1 MARKARQKISYVLPL
16 PNSPGGH
23 RLGVNSLALDL
34 HGTLYSAG
42 RDGVICAWEVHTNL
56 TSPPDPAAAAP
67 NGDHPTVSTAPK
79 PRPPAS
85 TFKSQV
91 QAHTHWV
98 NDLALTSDSEA
109 VVSCSSDLTVKL
121 WRPASKTPPADLGSH
136 TDYVKCVVASGP
148 ESKTSGTWV
157 ASGGLDRKIFLWDL
171 SGQGE
176 QLCIDVGDG
185 GDKDNP
191 KGSVYSLGIGG
202 GILASGGPES
212 VVRLWDPRSGK
223 PITKFVGHTDLVRSI
238 LISQDANIIL
248 SASSD
253 ATVKMWSVT
262 GGRCLHTLTMHNDSV
277 WSLHSSHP
285 QLELFHSADRTGL
298 VAKTDIRNIGEIE
311 EGICVAV
318 CQENEGVNKV
328 IADGGRG
335 DYIWT
340 ATSSSRIHRWLDVD
354 TNAEIASP
362 KEPAGASP
370 KSPGLPTM
378 LPHHQHRPSNASIS
392 TVVGYPKKSNKPM
405 IQLNSILRL
414 SNTSAFTTHEVRD
427 PDEVTIYS
435 IPQARHASITE
446 AMMGVEDTG
455 DMKPIYEQPD
465 ETIEGQNGLIK
476 HILLNDR
483 RRVLTVDSAGD
494 VLEWDLVKCTVLRKW
509 GKRHIEEVHREV
521 NTRENVANW
530 CQVDTRTGR
539 LACVLEENYCFDA
552 EMYADEVE
560 MEQKIEFR
568 DDHRINLG
576 KWVLRY
582 LFSNLIDEEIRRDDD
597 YRKDLAVAQA
607 AREAQRRQNAPSA
620 ITLPG
625 PASQFP
631 EPTTPSATMTPRPGL
646 NGLGGVPYPAT
657 PGMSIGLATPAAT
670 HFPTTTP
677 GGAGSTLPPT
687 VEEES
692 KPGDKPGATDSDYFT
707 IPPKSK
713 DDEST
718 TTTASSAITNTPNLP
733 ATTPAEPPA
742 TPAAQP
748 TTPAATSKL
757 SLFKPWSKKPKQTE
771 EKKPEEPKPEEP
783 VEPVKQVEQFDD
795 TLSGVLRR
803 IRRSYDAYTP
813 DRVLPDFTIKTAI
826 CPSLPTETP
835 VLKHPPEMVL
845 IIQEDSPD
853 SGGMKD
859 VYRGTVGEVG
869 NEADE
874 LEKVL
879 PGWVAEAI
887 LLNKIPLKEVVKVS
901 FVLLPWKDKLMN
913 IGDINDPNNR
923 LNANR
928 MLRARKIITYIY
940 DRLDP
945 LPAQAGGPGTDFGD
959 ERRRPEEWLELL
971 VKDEVIPLNMTLAT
985 MKAHV
990 WRTGGDVVVHYR
1002 IKGGEEP
1009 IERRKVEPLA
1019 VVESTASTTS
1029 MVAEAEA
1036 AAAAAGVDGNGA
1048 GADGSGADAAA
1059 DVPDTSGEEE
1069 KSG

>member
-23 RLGVNSLALDL
+23 RLGVNSLALDRR
-34 HGTLYSAG
+34 GTLYSAG
-42 RDGVICAWEVHTNL
+42 RDGVICAWDIQTDL
-56 TSPPDPAAAAP
+56 TTPPDPSLV
-67 NGDHPTVSTAPK
+67 NGESPTSR
-79 PRPPAS
+79 PRPPPS

-98 NDLALTSDSEA
+98 NDLALTADSES

-121 WRPASKTPPADLGSH
+121 WRPASKEPPADLGNHS
-136 TDYVKCVVASGP
+136 DYVKCVVASGS

-176 QLCIDVGDG
+176 QSCIDVGDG

-223 PITKFVGHTDLVRSI
+223 SITKFVGHTDLVRSI
-238 LISQDANIIL
+238 LISEDANIIL

-318 CQENEGVNKV
+318 CQETEGVNKV
-328 IADGGRG
+328 IADGGFG

-354 TNAEIASP
+354 TNAEIAPPP
-362 KEPAGASP
+362 KEARSPA
-370 KSPGLPTM
+370 LPSLT
-378 LPHHQHRPSNASIS
+378 HAHQHRPSNASIA

-405 IQLNSILRL
+405 IQLNSILKL
-414 SNTSAFTTHEVRD
+414 SNTSAFTSHEVRD

-455 DMKPIYEQPD
+455 DTTPIYEQPD

-494 VLEWDLVKCTVLRKW
+494 VLEWDLVKCTVLKKW
-509 GKRHIEEVHREV
+509 GKRHIEDVQREI
-521 NTRENVANW
+521 NPRENIANW

-560 MEQKIEFR
+560 SEEKIEFR

-582 LFSNLIDEEIRRDDD
+582 LFSNLIDEEIRRDED
-597 YRKDLAVAQA
+597 YRKELATAQA
-607 AREAQRRQNAPSA
+607 AREAVRRQNAPSA
-620 ITLPG
+620 IILPG
-625 PASQFP
+625 PPSHFQDAS
-631 EPTTPSATMTPRPGL
+631 PSATTPRPGM
-646 NGLGGVPYPAT
+646 NGMSATYPAT
-657 PGMSIGLATPAAT
+657 PGMSIGLATPAIA
-670 HFPTTTP
+670 HFPTSTP
-677 GGAGSTLPPT
+677 GGSSLLPPMA
-687 VEEES
+687 EEDPKKS
-692 KPGDKPGATDSDYFT
+692 TDSDYFST
-707 IPPKSK
+707 IPAKSK
-713 DDEST
+713 DDELT
-718 TTTASSAITNTPNLP
+718 SAAPTPALP
-733 ATTPAEPPA
+733 ATTPGAPA
-742 TPAAQP
+742 TTATEETAAAP
-748 TTPAATSKL
+748 VATSKL
-757 SLFKPWSKKPKQTE
+757 SLSKFWSKKSKQTE
-771 EKKPEEPKPEEP
+771 EKKTEEPKPEEP
-783 VEPVKQVEQFDD
+783 AEPVKQPEQFDD
-795 TLSGVLRR
+795 TLAGVIKR
-803 IRRSYDAYTP
+803 IRQSYEVYSP
-813 DRVLPDFTIKTAI
+813 DRLSPDFSIKTAI
-826 CPSLPTETP
+826 GPSLPSETP
-835 VLKHPPEMVL
+835 VLKHPPEMVV

-859 VYRGTVGEVG
+859 VYRGTVGDVG
-869 NEADE
+869 AEADE

-887 LLNKIPLKEVVKVS
+887 LLNKVPMKEVVKVS
-901 FVLLPWKDKLMN
+901 FVLVPWKDKLAS

-928 MLRARKIITYIY
+928 MLRARKIVTYIY

-945 LPAQAGGPGTDFGD
+945 LPAQAGGPGTDFG
-959 ERRRPEEWLELL
+959 EEKRKPEDWLELM

-1002 IKGGEEP
+1002 IKGGEDP
-1009 IERRKVEPLA
+1009 IERRKVV
-1019 VVESTASTTS
+1019 VVEEEKTEEESSAP
-1029 MVAEAEA
+1029 AEE
-1036 AAAAAGVDGNGA
+1036 GEGA
-1048 GADGSGADAAA
+1048 KVV
-1059 DVPDTSGEEE
+1059 DVPDVVEE
-1069 KSG
+1069 KAE

>member
-23 RLGVNSLALDL
+23 RLGINSLALDL

-42 RDGVICAWEVHTNL
+42 RDGVICAWDVQTDL
-56 TSPPDPAAAAP
+56 TSPPDPAVA

-79 PRPPAS
+79 PRPDPS

-98 NDLALTSDSEA
+98 NDLALTSDSSA

-121 WRPASKTPPADLGSH
+121 WRPASKTPPADLGNH

-148 ESKTSGTWV
+148 ESKTSGT
-157 ASGGLDRKIFLWDL
+157 
-171 SGQGE
+171 
-176 QLCIDVGDG
+176 
-185 GDKDNP
+185 
-191 KGSVYSLGIGG
+191 
-202 GILASGGPES
+202 
-212 VVRLWDPRSGK
+212 
-223 PITKFVGHTDLVRSI
+223 
-238 LISQDANIIL
+238 
-248 SASSD
+248 
-253 ATVKMWSVT
+253 
-262 GGRCLHTLTMHNDSV
+262 V

-340 ATSSSRIHRWLDVD
+340 ATSLSRIHRWLDVD
-354 TNAEIASP
+354 TNAEIVSP
-362 KEPAGASP
+362 TQATASP

-378 LPHHQHRPSNASIS
+378 HPNHQHRPSNASIS

-494 VLEWDLVKCTVLRKW
+494 VLEWDLVKCTVLKKW

-552 EMYADEVE
+552 EMYADEVQMDE
-560 MEQKIEFR
+560 RIEFR

-582 LFSNLIDEEIRRDDD
+582 LFSNLIDEEIKRDED
-597 YRKDLAVAQA
+597 YRKDLAAAQQ
-607 AREAQRRQNAPSA
+607 AREAQRRQNAPTA

-625 PASQFP
+625 PPSQFP
-631 EPTTPSATMTPRPGL
+631 EPTTPSASMTPRPGL
-646 NGLGGVPYPAT
+646 NGLGGVPVPPT

-670 HFPTTTP
+670 HFPATTP
-677 GGAGSTLPPT
+677 GGGGSTLPPT
-687 VEEES
+687 VEEDS
-692 KPGDKPGATDSDYFT
+692 KAGDKTADGDYFA
-707 IPPKSK
+707 IPHNSK

-718 TTTASSAITNTPNLP
+718 TTAASSGITNTPNLP

-748 TTPAATSKL
+748 TTPAAHSKL
-757 SLFKPWSKKPKQTE
+757 SLFKPWSKKSKQTE

-783 VEPVKQVEQFDD
+783 VEPVKLVEQFDD

-803 IRRSYDAYTP
+803 IRRSYEAYTP
-813 DRVLPDFTIKTAI
+813 DRTLPEFTIKTAI

-879 PGWVAEAI
+879 PGWVADAI

-945 LPAQAGGPGTDFGD
+945 LPAQAGGPGTNFGD

-1009 IERRKVEPLA
+1009 IPRQKIEPPV
-1019 VVESTASTTS
+1019 VVEETKPTTTTTSMS
-1029 MVAEAEA
+1029 MVAEAEEA
-1036 AAAAAGVDGNGA
+1036 AARENAAREAAARLDGPV
-1048 GADGSGADAAA
+1048 
-1059 DVPDTSGEEE
+1059 DVPDTSGEDE
-1069 KSG
+1069 KSA

>member
-34 HGTLYSAG
+34 RGTLYSAG
-42 RDGVICAWEVHTNL
+42 RDGVICAWNVHTDL
-56 TSPPDPAAAAP
+56 TPPPDPSVASS
-67 NGDHPTVSTAPK
+67 GSPTLPRT
-79 PRPPAS
+79 RPPAS
-85 TFKSQV
+85 TFKTQV

-109 VVSCSSDLTVKL
+109 LVSCSSDLTVKL
-121 WRPASKTPPADLGSH
+121 WRPSSKAPPADLGSH

-148 ESKTSGTWV
+148 ESRTSGTWV

-171 SGQGE
+171 SGEGE

-253 ATVKMWSVT
+253 STVKMWSVT

-298 VAKTDIRNIGEIE
+298 VAKTDIRNITEIE

-318 CQENEGVNKV
+318 CQENEGVNKL

-354 TNAEIASP
+354 TNAEIVSP
-362 KEPAGASP
+362 KETAGMSP
-370 KSPGLPTM
+370 KSPALPTM
-378 LPHHQHRPSNASIS
+378 HSHQHRPSNASIA
-392 TVVGYPKKSNKPM
+392 TVVGYPKKSDKPM
-405 IQLNSILRL
+405 IPLNSILRL

-476 HILLNDR
+476 HVLLNDR

-494 VLEWDLVKCTVLRKW
+494 VLEWDLVKCTVLKKW
-509 GKRHIEEVHREV
+509 GKRHIEEVQSEV
-521 NTRENVANW
+521 NTRESVSNW

-560 MEQKIEFR
+560 LDEKVEFR

-582 LFSNLIDEEIRRDDD
+582 LFSHLIDEEIKRDDE
-597 YRKDLAVAQA
+597 YRKNLASAQA
-607 AREAQRRQNAPSA
+607 ARETQRRQNAPSA
-620 ITLPG
+620 IILPSPPSG
-625 PASQFP
+625 LV
-631 EPTTPSATMTPRPGL
+631 EPTTPGTATPRPGL
-646 NGLGGVPYPAT
+646 NGLVGAQYPQT
-657 PGMSIGLATPAAT
+657 PGISIGLATPAAT
-670 HFPTTTP
+670 HFPLH
-677 GGAGSTLPPT
+677 LPPMA
-687 VEEES
+687 EEES
-692 KPGDKPGATDSDYFT
+692 KDKPGTSGDSDYFT
-707 IPPKSK
+707 IPSRPK
-713 DDEST
+713 DDETST
-718 TTTASSAITNTPNLP
+718 TATGSTSGIAGTPSVP
-733 ATTPAEPPA
+733 ATTPAEPAA
-742 TPAAQP
+742 TPAAVAAQP
-748 TTPAATSKL
+748 TTPSATSKL
-757 SLFKPWSKKPKQTE
+757 SLSKLWSKKPKQTE

-783 VEPVKQVEQFDD
+783 AEPVKLVEQFDD
-795 TLSGVLRR
+795 TLLGVVRR
-803 IRRSYDAYTP
+803 IRKSYDAYTP
-813 DRVLPDFTIKTAI
+813 DRALPDFSIKSAI
-826 CPSLPTETP
+826 NPSLPSETP

-879 PGWVAEAI
+879 PAWVADAI
-887 LLNKIPLKEVVKVS
+887 LLSKIPMKEVVKVS
-901 FVLLPWKDKLMN
+901 FVLMPWKDKLAN
-913 IGDINDPNNR
+913 IGDVNDPNNR

-928 MLRARKIITYIY
+928 MLRARKIVTYIY

-945 LPAQAGGPGTDFGD
+945 LPAQAGGPGTDFGE
-959 ERRRPEEWLELL
+959 ERRRPDEWLELM
-971 VKDEVIPLNMTLAT
+971 VKDEIIPLNMTLAT

-990 WRTGGDVVVHYR
+990 WRTGGDVTVHYR

-1009 IERRKVEPLA
+1009 IERRKVVEVKESEPVEGEEATTVDVAASA
-1019 VVESTASTTS
+1019 VA
-1029 MVAEAEA
+1029 
-1036 AAAAAGVDGNGA
+1036 
-1048 GADGSGADAAA
+1048 
-1059 DVPDTSGEEE
+1059 VPDTVGGEED
-1069 KSG
+1069 KVA

>member
-34 HGTLYSAG
+34 RGTLYSAG
-42 RDGVICAWEVHTNL
+42 RDGVICAWDIQTDL
-56 TSPPDPAAAAP
+56 TAPSDPSLA
-67 NGDHPTVSTAPK
+67 NGDTPTSR
-79 PRPPAS
+79 PRPPPS

-98 NDLALTSDSEA
+98 NDLALTSDSSA
-109 VVSCSSDLTVKL
+109 LVSCSSDLTVKL
-121 WRPASKTPPADLGSH
+121 WRPSSKAPPSDLGNHS
-136 TDYVKCVVASGP
+136 DYVKCVVASGP
-148 ESKTSGTWV
+148 ASKTSGTWV

-176 QLCIDVGDG
+176 QSCIDVGDG

-238 LISQDANIIL
+238 LISEDANIIL

-318 CQENEGVNKV
+318 CQENEGVNKL
-328 IADGGRG
+328 IADGGLG

-362 KEPAGASP
+362 KETVPVASRSPAL
-370 KSPGLPTM
+370 PGLPI
-378 LPHHQHRPSNASIS
+378 LHQHRPSNASIA

-405 IQLNSILRL
+405 IQLNSILKL
-414 SNTSAFTTHEVRD
+414 SNTSAFTTHDVRD

-455 DMKPIYEQPD
+455 DTKPIFEQPD

-494 VLEWDLVKCTVLRKW
+494 VLEWDLVRCTVLKQW
-509 GKRHIEEVHREV
+509 GKRHIEEVQREI
-521 NTRENVANW
+521 NPRENLSNW

-539 LACVLEENYCFDA
+539 LACVLEENYCFDG
-552 EMYADEVE
+552 ETYADEVE
-560 MEQKIEFR
+560 LEEKIDFR

-582 LFSNLIDEEIRRDDD
+582 LFSNLIDEEIRRDDA
-597 YRKDLAVAQA
+597 YRKELAAAQA
-607 AREAQRRQNAPSA
+607 AREAVRRQNAPSA
-620 ITLPG
+620 ISLPG
-625 PASQFP
+625 PPSHLHDP
-631 EPTTPSATMTPRPGL
+631 LTPSATTPRPGL
-646 NGLGGVPYPAT
+646 NGLSGAQYPQT
-657 PGMSIGLATPAAT
+657 PGMSIGLATPAIA
-670 HFPTTTP
+670 HFPSNTPSGSVLPPMAEEDRKSADKPSASEDNDYFSSIPSKPKDEDLSAANTTGPSTTATTP
-677 GGAGSTLPPT
+677 GGVP
-687 VEEES
+687 
-692 KPGDKPGATDSDYFT
+692 
-707 IPPKSK
+707 
-713 DDEST
+713 ST
-718 TTTASSAITNTPNLP
+718 T
-733 ATTPAEPPA
+733 EPPA
-742 TPAAQP
+742 AA
-748 TTPAATSKL
+748 TPAATSKL
-757 SLFKPWSKKPKQTE
+757 SLAKFWGKKSKQSE

-783 VEPVKQVEQFDD
+783 TEPVKQPEQFDD
-795 TLSGVLRR
+795 TLAGVLKR
-803 IRRSYDAYTP
+803 IRQSYEIYSP
-813 DRVLPDFTIKTAI
+813 DRLNPDFTIKSAI
-826 CPSLPTETP
+826 CPSLPSETP

-859 VYRGTVGEVG
+859 VYRGTVGALG
-869 NEADE
+869 DEADE

-879 PGWVAEAI
+879 PGWVADAI
-887 LLNKIPLKEVVKVS
+887 LLNKVPLKEVVKVS
-901 FVLLPWKDKLMN
+901 FVLVPWKDKLAS
-913 IGDINDPNNR
+913 IGDATDPLGSNNR

-928 MLRARKIITYIY
+928 MLRARKIVTYIY

-945 LPAQAGGPGTDFGD
+945 LPAQAGGPGTDFGN
-959 ERRRPEEWLELL
+959 EKRKPEDWLELII
-971 VKDEVIPLNMTLAT
+971 KDEVVPLNMTLAT

-1002 IKGGEEP
+1002 IKDGEEP
-1009 IERRKVEPLA
+1009 IERVK
-1019 VVESTASTTS
+1019 VVEAPTGEEE
-1029 MVAEAEA
+1029 MPE
-1036 AAAAAGVDGNGA
+1036 GA
-1048 GADGSGADAAA
+1048 REETKEE
-1059 DVPDTSGEEE
+1059 VPDTKEE
-1069 KSG
+1069 KTE